1 MSDDTGSRP
10 YRKRK
15 RAEQEAETR
24 LRITE
29 VVVEL
34 HQTVG
39 PVNTKVTDVAER
51 AGVSRM
57 TVYNHFPTEADLIA
71 ACSAHWSAANP
82 SPDPAQWESIADA
95 DKRLEV
101 ALDEIYAWYAGSE
114 DMIGNVLR
122 DASVV
127 EPLGHIVQASWSPY
141 MDRVVEVLAEGRAC
155 TEVDAGG
162 VNAGEVRAALRLV
175 VDFRTWKVLTE
186 AGMESNRAAQLAARL
201 VRGMT

>member
-1 MSDDTGSRP
+1 M
-10 YRKRK
+10 RK

-24 LRITE
+24 RRITK

-34 HQTVG
+34 HRTVG

-57 TVYNHFPTEADLIA
+57 TVYNHFPTERDLIA

-82 SPDPAQWESIADA
+82 SPDPAEWEAIVDA
-95 DKRLEV
+95 DERLEV
-101 ALDEIYAWYAGSE
+101 ALGELYAWYAGSE

-127 EPLGHIVQASWSPY
+127 EPLGEVVQSSWSPY

-155 TEVDAGG
+155 TEVDTA
-162 VNAGEVRAALRLV
+162 EVRAALRLV
-175 VDFRTWKVLTE
+175 VDFRTWKVLSGS
-186 AGMESNRAAQLAARL
+186 GMESGRAARLAARL
-201 VRGMT
+201 VRGMA